1 MTEESE
7 VPVLI
12 CGGGPVGLALAIEL
26 GSRGVE
32 CVLVEQGDGTVP
44 VPKMSQLST
53 RTMEFCRRW
62 GIADQTKK
70 AGWPEE
76 HPADFIYVTNMIGY
90 ELFRQ
95 KFAPYAK
102 QGDLG
107 YTPEGPRQCPQI
119 FFDPILLRHASSLP
133 AVKLRHHT
141 RLESFEED
149 ASGVHAQLTS
159 LKTDRTKRVRAG
171 YLVGCDGF
179 DGQVRKALKIEYEGS
194 GILSYSISIYFR
206 SKALGTLHNKG
217 WGRFYRLVDASGHWS
232 DLIAIDG
239 RELWRLTCFQV
250 DPETDINSFDVE
262 GSLIRAAGTAFPH
275 EVLSVLPWKRRE
287 LVAKSYGRGRVFIA
301 GDAAHQ
307 MSPTGGLGMNT
318 GIGDA
323 VDIGWKLAA
332 VLQGWG
338 GSNLLESYEIERKPV
353 AVSSVAVS
361 SETYVHETS
370 LPANP
375 AITENSAEGERA
387 RRQLA
392 EALRGRRGQG
402 NGRLHEGVK
411 LGYSYDGS
419 PIIWPDETKTQ
430 ATKAGQVILPC
441 RSGSRAPHAWLGENI
456 STLDLFSEGF
466 VLLRFDRN
474 IDASS
479 LVAAA
484 TDRRMPLN
492 IVDID
497 NRDIATL
504 YERRLVLVRPD
515 GHVAWRENAC
525 PDNAL
530 AIIDRVRGAG
540 SA

>member
-1 MTEESE
+1 MTEESK
-7 VPVLI
+7 VSVLI
-12 CGGGPVGLALAIEL
+12 CGGGPVGLALSIEL
-26 GSRGVE
+26 GLRGVE
-32 CVLVEQGDGTVP
+32 CMLVEQGNGTVP

-62 GIADQTKK
+62 GIADQAKK

-95 KFAPYAK
+95 KFTPYAK

-119 FFDPILLRHASSLP
+119 FFDPILLQHAASLP
-133 AVKLRHHT
+133 SVTLRHRT

-149 ASGVHAQLTS
+149 ANSIHALLRS
-159 LKTDRTKRVRAG
+159 LETGRSEKVRAG

-179 DGQVRKALKIEYEGS
+179 DGHVRKALNTEYEGS
-194 GILSYSISIYFR
+194 GILSYSVSIFFR
-206 SKALGTLHNKG
+206 SESLGILHNKG
-217 WGRFYRLVDASGHWS
+217 WGRFYRLMDASGHWS

-239 RELWRLTCFQV
+239 RELWRLTCFHV
-250 DPETDINSFDVE
+250 DPAMDINSFDVE
-262 GSLIRAAGTAFPH
+262 GSLLRAAGTAFPH

-287 LVAKSYGRGRVFIA
+287 LVARSYGRGRVFIA

-323 VDIGWKLAA
+323 VDIGWKLGAM
-332 VLQGWG
+332 LQDWG
-338 GSNLLESYEIERKPV
+338 GPHLLASYEIERRPV
-353 AVSSVAVS
+353 AVSSVTVS

-370 LPANP
+370 LPAHP
-375 AITENSAEGERA
+375 SIAEDSSEGERA
-387 RRQLA
+387 RRQFA

-402 NGRLHEGVK
+402 KERLHEGVK
-411 LGYSYDGS
+411 LGYSYEGS

-430 ATKAGQVILPC
+430 ATKDVILSC
-441 RSGSRAPHAWLGENI
+441 RSGSRAPHAWVGENI
-456 STLDLFSEGF
+456 STLDLFGDGF
-466 VLLRFDRN
+466 VLLRFGRN
-474 IDASS
+474 IDASP

-484 TDRRMPLN
+484 AARRVPLK

-497 NRDIATL
+497 NRDIAAL
-504 YERRLVLVRPD
+504 YESKLVLVRPD
-515 GHVAWRENAC
+515 GHVAWRADAC
-525 PDNAL
+525 PDDAL
-530 AIIDRVRGAG
+530 ALIDRVRGAD
-540 SA
+540 SQ